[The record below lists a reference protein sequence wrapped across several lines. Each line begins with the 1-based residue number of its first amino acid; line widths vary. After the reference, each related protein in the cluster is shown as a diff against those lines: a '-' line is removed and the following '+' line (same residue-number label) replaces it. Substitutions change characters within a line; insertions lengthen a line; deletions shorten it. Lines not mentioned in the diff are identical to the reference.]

1 MVGQRDH
8 LVEDREPAD
17 LEATPPQSLLP
28 DVSPASRPRRLLVA
42 GMSLVLLAGCTQLPT
57 PTPAQ
62 QPVPA
67 PAVAARTIAP
77 SATATAAPT
86 PTATPRATASPGLA
100 RLPRPSMSPTTQ
112 VTTSM
117 RVPYTPAIACAEPA
131 GTTCSLAMDIVRPSD
146 AGPWPVFVLLQGG
159 PSSPGQS
166 DYLLP
171 VATAIAQ
178 RGAVVMVADWRQAA
192 AFAGGYPASF
202 QDAACAVGVARAVA
216 PRYGGDPGDVTV
228 VGHSL
233 GGWAAAVISLAQAPM
248 SPAPGTCDPTA
259 GSLRPDALV
268 DLDGATDEPATME
281 DGAAYVAAFFGGT
294 RAQQP
299 AAYAAADVLDILA
312 SHPAGDDPI
321 PILLVH
327 GQADT
332 TVSPSVSTDL
342 HAALLAAGY
351 ANQLLL
357 IPGDHNA
364 ALVSPA
370 VVTAITSLNH

>member
-1 MVGQRDH
+1 
-8 LVEDREPAD
+8 
-17 LEATPPQSLLP
+17 
-28 DVSPASRPRRLLVA
+28 
-42 GMSLVLLAGCTQLPT
+42 
-57 PTPAQ
+57 
-62 QPVPA
+62 
-67 PAVAARTIAP
+67 
-77 SATATAAPT
+77 
-86 PTATPRATASPGLA
+86 
-100 RLPRPSMSPTTQ
+100 
-112 VTTSM
+112 
-117 RVPYTPAIACAEPA
+117 
-131 GTTCSLAMDIVRPSD
+131 
-146 AGPWPVFVLLQGG
+146 
-159 PSSPGQS
+159 
-166 DYLLP
+166 
-171 VATAIAQ
+171 
-178 RGAVVMVADWRQAA
+178 
-192 AFAGGYPASF
+192 
-202 QDAACAVGVARAVA
+202 
-216 PRYGGDPGDVTV
+216 
-228 VGHSL
+228 
-233 GGWAAAVISLAQAPM
+233 
-248 SPAPGTCDPTA
+248 
-259 GSLRPDALV
+259 
-268 DLDGATDEPATME
+268 ME